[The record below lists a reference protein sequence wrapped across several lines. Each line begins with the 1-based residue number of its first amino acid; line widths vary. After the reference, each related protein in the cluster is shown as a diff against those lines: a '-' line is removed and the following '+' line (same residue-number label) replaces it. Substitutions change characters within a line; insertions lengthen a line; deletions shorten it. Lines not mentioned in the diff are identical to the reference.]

1 MLGHKTTILC
11 AAFAASFG
19 SAGMAQDN
27 TTAVD
32 CDAQFTALDT
42 NSDGFLSDT
51 EAPREYARTR
61 IDAITLQ
68 ETGISATEF
77 ASLCAS
83 ENWVENQPEEG
94 APFEGANS
102 FTEEQARDRAVAWDV
117 TGVSALT
124 LDEQGIWR
132 GEGQLGGAAVSVAVD
147 YKGNVVTT
155 PKS

>member
-1 MLGHKTTILC
+1 MLGYKTTLLC
-11 AAFAASFG
+11 AAFTAAMA
-19 SAGMAQDN
+19 SAAAAQG
-27 TTAVD
+27 TAD

-42 NSDGFLSDT
+42 DGNGFLSDT
-51 EAPREYARTR
+51 EAPRDYARTR

-68 ETGISATEF
+68 ETGISPAEF
-77 ASLCAS
+77 AALCAS
-83 ENWVENQPEEG
+83 ENWAENKPEEG

-102 FTEEQARDRAVAWDV
+102 FTEEQARDRALAWDV

-132 GEGQLGGAAVSVAVD
+132 GEGQLAGAAVSVAID